1 MLLVILYSLAATYLA
16 IYGIHV
22 LLLVVQYGRHRH
34 DRPRTIDLIDNPI
47 VTVQVPL
54 YNEPSVVERII
65 DAVATWSGGR
75 LFADSGVGRF
85 DRSHDSAG
93 SIARGVSSRARHRH

>member
-34 DRPRTIDLIDNPI
+34 DRPRTIDLID
-47 VTVQVPL
+47 TK
-54 YNEPSVVERII
+54 
-65 DAVATWSGGR
+65 
-75 LFADSGVGRF
+75 
-85 DRSHDSAG
+85 
-93 SIARGVSSRARHRH
+93 SSRCSPL